1 MDSGAALT
9 VANSRLLFLPP
20 ETQLRDLWQRGRPP
34 EDSNCQDIESLQR
47 STPAGEREYP
57 GGTEMNPADS
67 GRQNIELS
75 GLAVI
80 WTFFLLAA
88 LFFAAGGHLPA
99 LQGQAERSTS
109 SPHRNVIAFN
119 LEHKLATAEKQQ
131 DKAFFQKTLDDR
143 LVYVAYNGLVLDKAK
158 LLSSMKYV
166 DVNNYS
172 MKNLKER
179 ELGPDA
185 ELVTYDLN
193 INGDIAGRELPQK
206 QYASSVWLKTAGG
219 WKLVFHQATPAHHG

>member
-1 MDSGAALT
+1 MDSAAALA

-20 ETQLRDLWQRGRPP
+20 KTQLRPLWQRGRPP

-88 LFFAAGGHLPA
+88 LFFAARGHLPA
-99 LQGQAERSTS
+99 LQGQAQQSTS
-109 SPHRNVIAFN
+109 SSHRNVIAFN
-119 LEHKLATAEKQQ
+119 FRAQAGNGR
-131 DKAFFQKTLDDR
+131 KAAGQGF
-143 LVYVAYNGLVLDKAK
+143 
-158 LLSSMKYV
+158 LSE
-166 DVNNYS
+166 DP
-172 MKNLKER
+172 R
-179 ELGPDA
+179 
-185 ELVTYDLN
+185 
-193 INGDIAGRELPQK
+193 
-206 QYASSVWLKTAGG
+206 
-219 WKLVFHQATPAHHG
+219 